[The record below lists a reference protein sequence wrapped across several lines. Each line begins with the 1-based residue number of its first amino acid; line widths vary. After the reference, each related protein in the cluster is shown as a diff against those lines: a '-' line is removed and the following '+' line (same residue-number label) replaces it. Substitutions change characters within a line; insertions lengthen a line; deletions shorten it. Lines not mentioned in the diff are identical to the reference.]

1 MLNCMWMAVARG
13 EFERGRRLHHGG
25 AGGKVHVP
33 VTAVNKV
40 NDAVYAGGATDFTR
54 RWDGGGGGEWAGRN
68 DEVDEDR

>member
-1 MLNCMWMAVARG
+1 MNGADVYIMVVWV
-13 EFERGRRLHHGG
+13 GRTRSG
-25 AGGKVHVP
+25 A
-33 VTAVNKV
+33 TAVNKV